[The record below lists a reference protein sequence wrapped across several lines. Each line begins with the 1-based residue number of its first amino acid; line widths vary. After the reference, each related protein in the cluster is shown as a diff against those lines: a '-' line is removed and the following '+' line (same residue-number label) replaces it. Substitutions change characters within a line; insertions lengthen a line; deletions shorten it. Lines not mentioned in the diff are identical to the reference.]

1 MADKTI
7 LVKERRSWKE
17 ALSQRLSIKYIKWA
31 QDAKIDLCDMSGAR
45 PCKGRTIGSAKQTL
59 KCTTLFVP
67 GSETGSSLQF
77 A

>member
-7 LVKERRSWKE
+7 LVKERGSWKE
-17 ALSQRLSIKYIKWA
+17 ALSQRLSIKWA